1 MKSLLARLCFAL
13 VLLCSAV
20 APVFA
25 QAEIPEPF
33 CGDLAQTDCDL
44 LRTSNSAMLDLNAYT
59 TAVTYKLVAKGLPE
73 LAPTESG
80 VTLRID
86 SRYAFNEA
94 ARQSIRFF
102 AVQSRKEPLAAVEAI
117 GQSPELLINLYQGMT
132 ADETFTLDVSKDWAK
147 TLSESGDTIEWPAT
161 THVTARLVDGMLYID
176 IHELKAFI
184 PSLKA
189 KKDWVA
195 IELVKIMQALA
206 DKGTFKTLADNVAAS
221 SAGRS
226 VWGLDPAMLN
236 LITSMRAVFGRP
248 KALEPFMKIKR
259 DQDTALDNQKGAV
272 YQIDFAALNFIL
284 SDEFRN
290 LLMQAV
296 EVTTKSE
303 GEKVDSA
310 EISSMV
316 SLFWL
321 LAPSIFRDLKI
332 SGSYTIGVADNYQH
346 AGKTVIHWDLK
357 TVLQAIGQFSGEKL
371 PDVDDESYIDFIT
384 ETQNSA
390 FNAAVTVAP
399 PDDAEVISPTN
410 LDDLEALGYEAF
422 NPDQQS
428 SEQDNT
434 TDTITDTITSG
445 RADLNSPQGP
455 SAKDQ
460 TTPPAIADTKTLSDT
475 DPTCDAALNA
485 AASSFTGEDY
495 AASIETLTNE
505 INAACAESAYA
516 HQLLGAAYYK
526 HYEQIYN
533 GENKDQADPNEV
545 YRTITLASK
554 AIELDHNNSRAY
566 YYRGLA
572 FESFKDYGHA
582 IDDLSHAIELLPD
595 DPYAYFPRA
604 RIYEE
609 IGQRNSAL
617 NDYKKF
623 LDLYTTEDEWRAQV
637 EKKVKEM
644 E

>member
-13 VLLCSAV
+13 VLLFSAV

-33 CGDLAQTDCDL
+33 CGDLAQTHCDL
-44 LRTSNSAMLDLNAYT
+44 LRTSNGAMLDLNSYT

-102 AVQSRKEPLAAVEAI
+102 ALQSRKEPLAAVEAI

-161 THVTARLVDGMLYID
+161 TQVTARLVDGMLYID
-176 IHELKAFI
+176 IHELKTFI
-184 PSLKA
+184 PSLKE

-195 IELVKIMQALA
+195 IELVKIMQELA

-221 SAGRS
+221 STGRS

-248 KALEPFMKIKR
+248 KALEPFMEIKR

-272 YQIDFAALNFIL
+272 YQINFAALNFIL

-296 EVTTKSE
+296 EVTTQSE
-303 GEKVDSA
+303 GEKVDSE

-332 SGSYTIGVADNYQH
+332 SGSYTIGVDDNYQH
-346 AGKTVIHWDLK
+346 AGQTVIHWDLK
-357 TVLQAIGQFSGEKL
+357 TVLQAIGQFSGEEL
-371 PDVDDESYIDFIT
+371 PNVGPESYIDFIT

-390 FNAAVTVAP
+390 FNEAVTVAP

-410 LDDLEALGYEAF
+410 LSDLEALGYEAF
-422 NPDQQS
+422 NPDTQTEN
-428 SEQDNT
+428 EQADT
-434 TDTITDTITSG
+434 TTITDTTTSG
-445 RADLNSPQGP
+445 RADTNSPEGT
-455 SAKDQ
+455 SASDPIA
-460 TTPPAIADTKTLSDT
+460 PPAIDATQAISAT
-475 DPTCDAALNA
+475 DPTCDAALNT
-485 AASSFTGEDY
+485 AASSFTDEDY
-495 AASIETLTNE
+495 AASIDTLTNE
-505 INAACAESAYA
+505 INGACAESAYA

-526 HYEQIYN
+526 HYEQLYN
-533 GENKDQADPNEV
+533 GENKDQADPDEV
-545 YRTITLASK
+545 YRAITLASK

-572 FESFKDYGHA
+572 FESFKEYGHA
-582 IDDLSHAIELLPD
+582 VDDLSHAIDLLPD

-637 EKKVKEM
+637 EKKVKEW